1 MTSTLQDQAVARG
14 RLVELHEDKIVI
26 GVPGT
31 EYQLQLVSTVPSDAI
46 ATEVGKRI
54 RGTIHARALRMHA
67 SSAGGR
73 FIEPVWGPPRIVS
86 GTVLGVDADQNRLLV
101 DVSLPMWVAMHDGQ
115 QADAFTSG
123 QMVNFYVESGTTF
136 TPLDAS

>member
-1 MTSTLQDQAVARG
+1 MTSNLQDQAVARG

-31 EYQLQLVSTVPSDAI
+31 EYQVHLVSTAPAGAI
-46 ATEVGKRI
+46 TTAVGKRI
-54 RGTIHARALRMHA
+54 KGTIHARALRMHA

-123 QMVNFYVESGTTF
+123 QMVNFYVESGATF
-136 TPLDAS
+136 TPAD